1 MTVRRPLEGI
11 RAVELSGIGPS
22 RYAGMLLSELGA
34 DVILVTRPGE
44 TPRRA
49 DSVVGRGRR
58 SVAVDLKSAA
68 GRDRVLAL
76 LDDADLLIEP
86 YRPGVAERLGIGPQ
100 ECLARNPRLIYGR
113 ITGWGQD
120 GPLASSA
127 GHDINYIAITGVLH
141 SIGRAGGPPQPPL
154 NLIGDFG
161 AGTMFLL
168 LGMLAALHQRDIT
181 GAGSVIDAS
190 IVDGTLSLA
199 GFILGL
205 RNEGQW
211 SDDRGTN
218 LLDTGAPYYDV
229 YPTADDNWVA
239 VGAIEPQFFAE
250 LLRLLAIQDAPPQ
263 NDREQ
268 WPRLRALIAARFRQR
283 TRDEWTQI
291 FDGTDACV
299 APVLTFAE
307 AARHPQ
313 ILARGALTES
323 NCRLFPAP
331 APRIT
336 TSLAPK

>member
-1 MTVRRPLEGI
+1 MSGRRPLEGI
-11 RAVELSGIGPS
+11 RVVELSGVGPS
-22 RYAGMLLSELGA
+22 RYAAMLLSELGA
-34 DVILVTRPGE
+34 DVVLVRRPGE
-44 TPRRA
+44 VPRRA

-58 SVAVDLKSAA
+58 SVVADLKTAE
-68 GRDRVLAL
+68 GRETVLAL

-100 ECLARNPRLIYGR
+100 VCMARNRRLIYGR

-120 GPLASSA
+120 GPLAATA

-154 NLIGDFG
+154 NLVGDFG

-181 GAGSVIDAS
+181 GAGSVIDAA

-211 SDDRGTN
+211 SDERGTN

-250 LLRLLAIQDAPPQ
+250 LLRLLAIDDAPPQ

-283 TRDEWTQI
+283 TRDEWMQV
-291 FDGTDACV
+291 FEGTDACV

-307 AARHPQ
+307 AARHPH
-313 ILARGALTES
+313 IVARGALTGSAE
-323 NCRLFPAP
+323 RLFPA
-331 APRIT
+331 ATPRIT
-336 TSLAPK
+336 AAE